1 MRSPLPTLSAVIAAA
16 ITSSPYA
23 QTAAPAPTPGSSD
36 GGGGSGRFWSLLS
49 LEQRRGTSSC
59 AAAPSPLVRLT
70 SAMTVWPA
78 QPSR

>member
-36 GGGGSGRFWSLLS
+36 GGGGSGRFSSLPSLL
-49 LEQRRGTSSC
+49 LLPGTSC
-59 AAAPSPLVRLT
+59 PADAPSPLVRLT
-70 SAMTVWPA
+70 SAMTGWPA
-78 QPSR
+78 RPSR